1 MKLFFLIFS
10 FSVIFNYTQ
19 SQIDT
24 LNSKKLDEVVIQ
36 SSRIDI
42 PFLENSR
49 NIKVISR
56 NDLIS
61 MNVKNLIETF
71 QKISGIDVRQRGVN
85 GTQADLYIRGG
96 TFDQTLLLVDGFKLD
111 DPQTGHHSLNSV
123 SYTHLRAHET

>member
-42 PFLENSR
+42 PFSENSR

-61 MNVKNLIETF
+61 MNVKNLIENFWDRCKT
-71 QKISGIDVRQRGVN
+71 KRS
-85 GTQADLYIRGG
+85 
-96 TFDQTLLLVDGFKLD
+96 
-111 DPQTGHHSLNSV
+111 
-123 SYTHLRAHET
+123 